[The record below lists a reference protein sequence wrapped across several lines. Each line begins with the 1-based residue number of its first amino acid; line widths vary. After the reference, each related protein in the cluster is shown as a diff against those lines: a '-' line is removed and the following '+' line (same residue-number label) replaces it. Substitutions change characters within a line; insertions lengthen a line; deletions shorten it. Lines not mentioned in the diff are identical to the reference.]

1 MVKNDPVLRFEH
13 AHGRLN
19 ELAVEMT
26 QSLRPMTGRSSTDEW
41 QALITRLG
49 ALRDELIHHFA
60 NEEEALFPF
69 LRANLPAKAE
79 VVDRLEA
86 VHDTICGAVVRA
98 HAAAVERHLPWL
110 LTLHE
115 RFQSAYA
122 GHAGEEAEL
131 IGGLGASL
139 DERQRAELAELLRGL

>member
-1 MVKNDPVLRFEH
+1 MLKDDPVLRFEH

-19 ELAVEMT
+19 ELAVDMA
-26 QSLRPMTGRSSTDEW
+26 QSLRAMTGGSPAEEW
-41 QALITRLG
+41 QELLLCLG
-49 ALRDELIHHFA
+49 ALRDELLHHFA

-69 LRANLPAKAE
+69 LRANLPANADT
-79 VVDRLEA
+79 VDRLEA

-98 HAAAVERHLPWL
+98 HAAAFDHHLPLL

-131 IGGLGASL
+131 IGALGAAL